1 MILALYKFFVATWK
15 IEQKYQFSFDFMIS
29 GSTPVDFP
37 CDGKFPCGNCKLPD
51 DKPLYLK
58 GICADVIETTYD
70 NQYYAYGIRF
80 DKPYFR

>member
-1 MILALYKFFVATWK
+1 
-15 IEQKYQFSFDFMIS
+15 MIS
-29 GSTPVDFP
+29 GPTPVDFP

>member
-1 MILALYKFFVATWK
+1 MALHFQTQPHQDYFHAKV
-15 IEQKYQFSFDFMIS
+15 DFMIS
-29 GSTPVDFP
+29 GPELSDFP

-70 NQYYAYGIRF
+70 NQYYVYGIKH